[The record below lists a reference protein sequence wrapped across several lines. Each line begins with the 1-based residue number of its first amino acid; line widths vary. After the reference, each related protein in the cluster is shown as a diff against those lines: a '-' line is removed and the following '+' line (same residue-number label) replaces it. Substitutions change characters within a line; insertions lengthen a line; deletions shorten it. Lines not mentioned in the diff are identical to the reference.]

1 MSVTRTYKPLIELPG
16 VKIVSCS
23 AVLPNRMQCWRSGDV
38 QVTETASTTAED
50 GTVTDKV
57 SVYQLCR
64 RHALIQK
71 EADKVS
77 VYQLCRRHALIQ
89 KEADARA
96 QSALVAD
103 EAKVAAD
110 EAKVKAEP
118 DETVSD

>member
-71 EADKVS
+71 EAD
-77 VYQLCRRHALIQ
+77 
-89 KEADARA
+89 ARA